1 MCDSSN
7 VVCMRRSSAVPCV
20 VWVNGLPDMG
30 TIVEKEGAFNY
41 FGVDEWE
48 ISRG

>member
-1 MCDSSN
+1 
-7 VVCMRRSSAVPCV
+7 
-20 VWVNGLPDMG
+20 MG